1 MTTTR
6 VLALTLLYCCSPAAL
21 VMAQGSPPTA
31 QKAALIRQILDE
43 TGSGE
48 QMLGAMETSVPIQR
62 ASNPKIPKVFWD
74 RFLTAARERK
84 GEFLDSMIPLYN
96 RTFTEAELKGLLQF
110 YQSPL
115 GQRLLQVQP
124 DLIRESMQMGQ
135 RWGYRLGAEIGRQLA
150 AEGVKLE

>member
-1 MTTTR
+1 
-6 VLALTLLYCCSPAAL
+6 
-21 VMAQGSPPTA
+21 
-31 QKAALIRQILDE
+31 
-43 TGSGE
+43 
-48 QMLGAMETSVPIQR
+48 MLGAMETSVPIQR
-62 ASNPKIPKVFWD
+62 ASNPKIPNVFWD
-74 RFLTAARERK
+74 RFLAAARERK

-124 DLIRESMQMGQ
+124 DLIRESMQLGQ
-135 RWGYRLGAEIGRQLA
+135 RWGSRLGAEIGRQLA